1 MEEDTD
7 PGQENID
14 PSSGRA
20 SIRDSIDRLGIRGL
34 RQLDPNS
41 AHVRLTR
48 ARL

>member
-14 PSSGRA
+14 PSPA
-20 SIRDSIDRLGIRGL
+20 SIRNSIDRLGIRGL